1 VKAIL
6 FTLFLA
12 VLGHARAQE
21 TAAPGQWRSYLAH
34 TTCQQLVA
42 RGTQF
47 IGILATGVATYETTT
62 GEYAT
67 YTTLNGLSDNEPTA
81 IGYNPY
87 ADLCFVGHSS
97 GMLDVF
103 RVPGQFR
110 AVPDVFLSQS
120 AVRKQV
126 RAFAFSP
133 QFSYIAGDF
142 GILAYDHQRMETRF
156 NYTQFPG
163 ASGSSP
169 AVQQLATTADSLYA
183 VLENG
188 TLIAGRLT
196 DNLADIQ
203 RWRVLSG
210 HNGLP
215 SGTVRRLAP
224 MPWGLFVMVADTAYQ
239 RGSGA
244 WQRVNDLPVGNPFGF
259 AAHQER
265 VYLYYVDS
273 SLVYNG
279 TVADRSF
286 TARQVG
292 SQFAFTT
299 NGWVGYANGFHG
311 LIANPLPNGEV
322 VYPQPYF
329 PRHNRCQHLRYHN
342 KLLYVTPC
350 ATDGNYSLCFNNDP
364 VHTISFPDRNY
375 IEEGPG
381 VSPLVISNPWWNLG
395 YPVADPTSNRVF
407 ASAWDNGIYVFENGK
422 VVAQYDS
429 SNSCLSGVVTD
440 ANGRVNLIGIAA
452 LAVDAGGTLW
462 TAGHRTQVPLA
473 SIAPDGTCTRYPL
486 PPGASDRFSCMLI
499 DDFGRKWMG
508 TTQGGILVWENNQTY
523 RVLTIDNANL
533 PSNHI
538 RCLAQDRNGQIWVG
552 TPDGVTVFF
561 NPQDILFANAQASCP
576 IVDGF
581 CMLRG
586 TDISD
591 IVIDGANRKWVA
603 SSNSG
608 LFLFDEGG
616 TRLLNSYAFRQS
628 PILSN
633 GISDLEWVPEN
644 GELFIATDRGLISL
658 KLDTAQPKEDNSNLF
673 IYPNPLYLDYT
684 GPVTLDGTTDGAVV
698 KITTVSGLLVRELQ
712 SKGGRMV
719 WDGRDVQGRQL
730 RPGVYLAL
738 VASPDGLNGGS
749 TKFVVL
755 DKKP

>member
-1 VKAIL
+1 MLCVVAPSY
-6 FTLFLA
+6 
-12 VLGHARAQE
+12 AQE
-21 TAAPGQWRSYLAH
+21 TAAPSQWRSYLSH
-34 TTCQQLVA
+34 TNCLQLVA

-47 IGILATGVATYETTT
+47 IGILPTGVVTYETTN

-67 YTTLNGLSDNEPTA
+67 YTTLNGLSDNEPSA
-81 IGYNPY
+81 IGYNPH
-87 ADLCFVGHSS
+87 ADLCFVGHNS
-97 GMLDVF
+97 GMIDVF
-103 RVPGQFR
+103 RVPGEFR
-110 AVPDVFLSQS
+110 AIPDVLLSQS
-120 AVRKQV
+120 AVRKLV
-126 RAFAFSP
+126 RGFAFSP

-142 GILAYDHQRMETRF
+142 GILAYDQQRMETRF

-163 ASGSSP
+163 ATGGSP
-169 AVQQLATTADSLYA
+169 AVLQVATTADSLYA

-188 TLIAGRLT
+188 TLVAGRLN
-196 DNLADIQ
+196 DNLADIL

-210 HNGLP
+210 QNGLP
-215 SGTVRRLAP
+215 TGLVQRLTP
-224 MPWGLFVMVADTAYQ
+224 MPWGLFVMVADSAFMRTT
-239 RGSGA
+239 GV
-244 WQRVNDLPVGNPFGF
+244 WQGVANLPKGNPFGF
-259 AAHQER
+259 AAYQER
-265 VYLYYVDS
+265 VYLYYRDS
-273 SLVYNG
+273 TLVYNG
-279 TVADRSF
+279 SVVDKSF

-292 SQFAFTT
+292 TQFAFTS

-311 LIANPLPNGEV
+311 LIANPLPAGEV
-322 VYPQPYF
+322 VYPQPYY
-329 PRHNRCQHLRYHN
+329 PRHNRCQHLRYHSGT
-342 KLLYVTPC
+342 LYVAPC
-350 ATDGNYSLCFNNDP
+350 ATDGNYNLCFNNDP
-364 VHTISFPDRNY
+364 LHSITFPDRSY
-375 IEEGPG
+375 TEEGPG
-381 VSPLVISNPWWNLG
+381 VSPLVISRPWWNLG
-395 YPVADPTSNRVF
+395 FPVADPSSSRVF
-407 ASAWDNGIYVFENGK
+407 ASAWENGIYVFENGK

-429 SNSCLSGVVTD
+429 SNSCLSGVVTE
-440 ANGRVNLIGIAA
+440 ANGRANLIGIAA

-473 SIAPDGTCTRYPL
+473 SIAPDGTCTQYPL
-486 PPGASDRFSCMLI
+486 PPGANDRFTCMLI

-508 TTQGGILVWENNQTY
+508 TTQGGILVWESNQSY

-533 PSNHI
+533 PSNHV
-538 RCLAQDRNGQIWVG
+538 RCLTQDRNGQIWVG

-561 NPQDILFANAQASCP
+561 NPQDILFSDTQASCP

-586 TDISD
+586 TDITD

-616 TRLLNSYAFRQS
+616 TQLLNSYAFRQS

-658 KLDTAQPKEDNSNLF
+658 KLDTTQPKEDNSNLY
-673 IYPNPLYLDYT
+673 IYPNPLYLDYA

-698 KITTVSGLLVRELQ
+698 KITTASGLLVRELK

-719 WDGRDVQGRQL
+719 WDGKDVQGRQL

-738 VASPDGLNGGS
+738 VASPDGQNGGS

-755 DKKP
+755 DKTP